1 MQTADGTDHTLWSDS
16 YMSFFLEKQQK
27 AAKKHLFTTRITH
40 FDPLQT
46 TFFRKK
52 AKNNKA
58 PSIHFDIWMTT
69 MFNYALII
77 LLLLFVLYLVIQV
90 TVEGFT
96 VEEGGGGQTE
106 MGQH

>member
-1 MQTADGTDHTLWSDS
+1 
-16 YMSFFLEKQQK
+16 MSFFLEKQQK
-27 AAKKHLFTTRITH
+27 AAKKHLFTTRITY
-40 FDPLQT
+40 FDPPHN
-46 TFFRKK
+46 TFFQKK

-96 VEEGGGGQTE
+96 VEGKGGGGPNRGGTALK
-106 MGQH
+106 HR